1 MSIWRTPDRHGYDV
15 AQICLNGHV
24 ITAEAASS
32 HHEQQKF
39 CDRCGEPTIKACQD
53 CNAPIRGIDHDSRV
67 TSPYLVPHYCYNCGK
82 PYPWTQ
88 AKLEAAKEFAEE
100 LDGLSSKE
108 KDVLKQSIEELA
120 RDTPKTKVAAVKV
133 KKILAKARGAALS
146 MLRDILVDI
155 ASETAKKA
163 MGL

>member
-1 MSIWRTPDRHGYDV
+1 
-15 AQICLNGHV
+15 
-24 ITAEAASS
+24 
-32 HHEQQKF
+32 
-39 CDRCGEPTIKACQD
+39 
-53 CNAPIRGIDHDSRV
+53 V